1 MAHGGA
7 DSPFDV
13 VEDVVEHSSWH
24 VVDIADCP
32 VDTKAELIDTI
43 ADDDMVGNRNAF
55 QELLDATIRIRDTVA
70 PGHADMVI
78 WNLVKADSHPLIL
91 KSIPTRSVNE
101 RCLKSNCGFR
111 PHHNV
116 AEFGG
121 YCCKKCGT
129 EKYKGKYCSIRHHG
143 PYCQRLP
150 SWRFVDCTHTE
161 AAAAPPLTI
170 HLPVDQLQAMSI
182 STAGRTGDEKA
193 AD

>member
-24 VVDIADCP
+24 VVDSADCP

-43 ADDDMVGNRNAF
+43 ADDDMDGNRNAF

-70 PGHADMVI
+70 PVHADMVI

-101 RCLKSNCGFR
+101 RCLNENCCFR

-116 AEFGG
+116 AEFVG
-121 YCCKKCGT
+121 YCCKKCGI
-129 EKYKGKYCSIRHHG
+129 EKYKGKYCILRHYGKH
-143 PYCQRLP
+143 CQRLP
-150 SWRFVDCTHTE
+150 SW
-161 AAAAPPLTI
+161 
-170 HLPVDQLQAMSI
+170 
-182 STAGRTGDEKA
+182 
-193 AD
+193 